1 MAYTFSISL
10 NTRIQACHTAN
21 LTHFVPWQVHGRTV
35 GHLHLQNLDAVL
47 ASSPH
52 FRRAANGLELVVG
65 SNKATAILAAAV
77 EQLVQQGKLRPQL
90 GEQYPV
96 YGRGDLQP
104 LMLIDRTAVAFFGV
118 RAAGVHLN
126 GYVRTARGIELWV
139 ATRARG
145 KRSYPGHLDNLVAGG
160 MAWPLSP
167 RDTLVKECQEEAG
180 LPAELAAR
188 ANAVGAIHYVM
199 QEGLLLKPDRLDL
212 FDLELPADFLPHVV
226 DGEVESFQR
235 WPAAK
240 VIDSL
245 CSEDPWKP
253 NCALVVIDFLLRH
266 GLLDGRVA
274 AAERWQLWQR
284 LRSPG
289 S

>member
-1 MAYTFSISL
+1 VAYIWGITL
-10 NTRIQACHTAN
+10 HARIQACHTAD
-21 LTHFVPWQVHGRTV
+21 LLRFVPWQVHGRTV
-35 GHLHLQNLDAVL
+35 GHIHPENLGAVL

-52 FRRAANGLELVVG
+52 FRRAAHGLELVVG
-65 SNKATAILAAAV
+65 TDNATAVLAAAV
-77 EQLVQQGKLRPQL
+77 ERLVQQGKLRPQL

-96 YGRGDLQP
+96 VGRGDLQP
-104 LMLIDRTAVAFFGV
+104 LLLIDRTAVAFFGV

-126 GYVRTARGIELWV
+126 GYVRTASGIELWV
-139 ATRARG
+139 ATRARS
-145 KRSYPGHLDNLVAGG
+145 KRSYPGYLDNLVAGG

-212 FDLELPADFLPHVV
+212 FDLELPADFVPQVV

-245 CSEDPWKP
+245 CGEDPWKP

-266 GLLDGRVA
+266 GQLDGRVA